1 MKKIKSIL
9 AKIKAKATLT
19 TYQKPFFVTI
29 ITLLIVN
36 LFVLIIASALALVLD
51 NYTAYNNFSGNFF
64 SAFGTAL
71 TWMISPNSINT
82 LISKTEKITDNIQVI
97 VLAVVVIA
105 TEMILFS
112 GAIIATLTAAIK
124 GFIDKKSQ
132 AKGKIILNNHFV
144 ILNWNTKVPDMIYNL
159 LCKKYKGSVL
169 ILSNRDKE
177 YITTEIESVISANQ
191 TTKDKTK
198 LNLIIKEGNPLL
210 HGSLED
216 ISIDKASNIVI
227 MSREDMTIGDDE
239 NITNYDL
246 YSLKI
251 MLALGNFDINPNCNI
266 VVETDDDNT
275 KKKIEN
281 LSQTIKTLQNKSIIP
296 VSFNRKIG
304 QIIAQTVIS
313 PELANIYLELLS
325 FEGSEF
331 YSIKGD
337 SVEDY
342 FKKHNNAIPII
353 KYNRL
358 FVLAEDESDLTK
370 TRQKPVSNIR
380 KLIAKNNE
388 DFEDFTV
395 FVIGENKKT
404 KHIIDNLNLATIGI
418 GDHFKVRDYHKNET
432 AKLIED
438 IKNTNG
444 IKKVLIISD
453 DTVSSDSYDANVFV
467 TLIAL
472 QNAFP
477 DRNNLSYITE
487 LLDSRNL
494 HSVKDFNIKN
504 AIISNRMMSLLLT
517 QLALNSD
524 SKRFFEGLLTIDTDD
539 GGDIFDIKIEKV
551 NNMLDTNQ
559 DLHFKTG
566 GELIHSFYETFEHK
580 YMLIGM
586 IKNDVIT
593 FLNKNQDVESEIV
606 LEANDKLVYIDY

>member
-1 MKKIKSIL
+1 MKRLKSLL

-29 ITLLIVN
+29 LTLLIIN
-36 LFVLIIASALALVLD
+36 LFVLVLASLAALILD
-51 NYTAYNNFSGNFF
+51 QYTSYDNFSGNFF
-64 SAFGTAL
+64 SAFGSAL

-82 LISKTEKITDNIQVI
+82 LIGKTDSIADNIQVI
-97 VLAVVVIA
+97 ILAVIVIA

-132 AKGKIILNNHFV
+132 AKGKILLNNHFV
-144 ILNWNTKVPDMIYNL
+144 ILNWNSKVPDMIYNL

-169 ILSNRDKE
+169 ILSNRNKE
-177 YITTEIESVISANQ
+177 YITTEIESVVSANSD
-191 TTKDKTK
+191 KRDKTK

-227 MSREDMTIGDDE
+227 MSREDMTEGDDI

-266 VVETDDDNT
+266 VIETDDDTT

-281 LSQTIKTLQNKSIIP
+281 LSHTIKTLQNKSVIP

-325 FEGSEF
+325 FEGNEF
-331 YSIKGD
+331 YSTDGD
-337 SVEDY
+337 VEDY
-342 FKKHNNAIPII
+342 FETHNEAIPII
-353 KYNRL
+353 KYNKL
-358 FVLAEDESDLTK
+358 FVLAEDDVDIIKKRQKKQIK
-370 TRQKPVSNIR
+370 TRH
-380 KLIAKNNE
+380 LITK
-388 DFEDFTV
+388 DDKDTEDFTI

-404 KHIIDNLNLATIGI
+404 KHIIDNLKLAEISIGP
-418 GDHFKVRDYHKNET
+418 HFKVNEYHKNET
-432 AKLIED
+432 NRLIED
-438 IKNTNG
+438 IKNTEG

-453 DTVSSDSYDANVFV
+453 DTVASDSYDANVFV

-477 DRNNLSYITE
+477 KRESLSYVTE

-494 HSVKDFNIKN
+494 HSIKDFNIKN

-517 QLALNSD
+517 QLALNAD

-539 GGDIFDIKIEKV
+539 GGDVFDIKIEKV
-551 NNMLDTNQ
+551 KNMLDQSQ
-559 DLHFKTG
+559 DLKF
-566 GELIHSFYETFEHK
+566 S
-580 YMLIGM
+580 
-586 IKNDVIT
+586 
-593 FLNKNQDVESEIV
+593 SR
-606 LEANDKLVYIDY
+606 

>member
-1 MKKIKSIL
+1 MKKLKSLL

-29 ITLLIVN
+29 MTLLLIN
-36 LFVLIIASALALVLD
+36 LFVLVIASVLGLILD
-51 NYTAYNNFSGNFF
+51 KYTEFNNFNGNFF
-64 SAFGTAL
+64 SAFGTTL

-82 LISKTEKITDNIQVI
+82 LIGKTESIADNIQVI
-97 VLAVVVIA
+97 ILAVLVIA

-132 AKGKIILNNHFV
+132 AKGKIVLDNHFV

-169 ILSNRDKE
+169 ILSNKDKE

-191 TTKDKTK
+191 ERKEKNK
-198 LNLIIKEGNPLL
+198 IRLIIKEGNPLL

-227 MSREDMTIGDDE
+227 MSREDMTVGDDE

-251 MLALGNFDINPNCNI
+251 MLALGNFNINPKCNI
-266 VVETDDDNT
+266 VVETDDNNT

-313 PELANIYLELLS
+313 PELANIYLSLLS

-331 YSIKGD
+331 YSTNGT
-337 SVEDY
+337 SVDEFFNTHCD
-342 FKKHNNAIPII
+342 AIPII
-353 KYNRL
+353 KFNKL
-358 FVLAEDESDLTK
+358 FVLSDDEIDINK
-370 TRQKPVSNIR
+370 TRSKVINYNR
-380 KLIAKNNE
+380 KLITHIK
-388 DFEDFTV
+388 DDPEDFTV

-404 KHIIDNLNLATIGI
+404 KHIIDNLNLATVSLGS
-418 GDHFKVRDYHKNET
+418 HFKVRDYLKNET
-432 AKLIED
+432 SKLIED
-438 IKNTNG
+438 IKATSG

-453 DTVSSDSYDANVFV
+453 DTVSNDSYDANVFV

-477 DRNNLSYITE
+477 NREELSYITE

-524 SKRFFEGLLTIDTDD
+524 SKHFYEALLTIDTAD
-539 GGDIFDIKIEKV
+539 GGEFFDIKVEKV
-551 NNMLDTNQ
+551 VNMLDINQ
-559 DLHFKTG
+559 DLTFKSR
-566 GELIHSFYETFEHK
+566 GELIHSFYESFEHK
-580 YMLIGM
+580 YMLIGY
-586 IKNDVIT
+586 IKNDEII
-593 FLNKNQDVESEIV
+593 FLNKNQDAEEKIT
-606 LEANDKLVYIDY
+606 LDANDKLIYIDY

>member
-1 MKKIKSIL
+1 MKKLKSLL

-29 ITLLIVN
+29 LTLLIIN
-36 LFVLIIASALALVLD
+36 LFVLIIASFAGLILD
-51 NYTAYNNFSGNFF
+51 NYTSYDNFKGNFF
-64 SAFGTAL
+64 SAFGSAL

-82 LISKTEKITDNIQVI
+82 LIGKTDSIADNIQVI
-97 VLAVVVIA
+97 ILAVVVIA

-144 ILNWNTKVPDMIYNL
+144 ILNWNSKVPDMIYNL

-177 YITTEIESVISANQ
+177 YITTEIESVVSANRE
-191 TTKDKTK
+191 KKGKTK

-227 MSREDMTIGDDE
+227 MSREDMKAGDDE

-266 VVETDDDNT
+266 VIETDDGAT
-275 KKKIEN
+275 KNKIEN
-281 LSQTIKTLQNKSIIP
+281 LAVTIKTLQNKSVIP

-331 YSIKGD
+331 YSTDGEVSD
-337 SVEDY
+337 
-342 FKKHNNAIPII
+342 FFATHNEAIPII
-353 KYNRL
+353 KYNKL
-358 FVLAEDESDLTK
+358 FVLAEDDVDINK
-370 TRQKPVSNIR
+370 KRQK
-380 KLIAKNNE
+380 KLVKARTLITKE
-388 DFEDFTV
+388 SKDTDDFTI

-404 KHIIDNLNLATIGI
+404 KYIIENLNLAKMSIGP
-418 GDHFKVRDYHKNET
+418 HFNVNEYHKNET
-432 AKLIED
+432 DRLIND
-438 IKNTNG
+438 IKNTTG

-477 DRNNLSYITE
+477 NRESLSYITE

-494 HSVKDFNIKN
+494 HSIKDFSIKN

-517 QLALNSD
+517 QFALNAD
-524 SKRFFEGLLTIDTDD
+524 SKRFYEGLLTIDTDD

-551 NNMLDTNQ
+551 KNMLEMSQ
-559 DLHFKTG
+559 DLTFKTR
-566 GELIHSFYETFEHK
+566 GELVHSFYESFNHK
-580 YMLIGM
+580 YMLIG
-586 IKNDVIT
+586 IIQNDEIS
-593 FLNKNQDVESEIV
+593 FLNKNQDVEKDITLSPD
-606 LEANDKLVYIDY
+606 DKFIYIDY

>member
-29 ITLLIVN
+29 MTLLLVN
-36 LFVLIIASALALVLD
+36 LFVLIAASVLGIILD
-51 NYTAYNNFSGNFF
+51 NYTAYDNFKGNFF
-64 SAFGTAL
+64 SAFGSAL

-82 LISKTEKITDNIQVI
+82 LISKTDTIADNIQI
-97 VLAVVVIA
+97 IILAVLVIA

-112 GAIIATLTAAIK
+112 GAIIATLTAAVK
-124 GFIDKKSQ
+124 AFIDKKSQ
-132 AKGKIILNNHFV
+132 AKGKIILDHHFV

-159 LCKKYKGSVL
+159 LCKHYKGSVL
-169 ILSNRDKE
+169 ILSNKDKD
-177 YITTEIESVISANQ
+177 YITTEIDSVISANQ
-191 TTKDKTK
+191 TKKEK
-198 LNLIIKEGNPLL
+198 NKINLIIKEGNPLL
-210 HGSLED
+210 HGSLDD
-216 ISIDKASNIVI
+216 ISIEKASNIII
-227 MSREDMTIGDDE
+227 MSREDMTVGDDE

-251 MLALGNFDINPNCNI
+251 MLALGNFNINPNCNI
-266 VVETDDDNT
+266 VVETDAEST
-275 KKKIEN
+275 KNKIEN
-281 LSQTIKTLQNKSIIP
+281 LSKTIKNLQNKSIIP

-331 YSIKGD
+331 YSTNESD
-337 SVEDY
+337 VDN
-342 FKKHNNAIPII
+342 FFMKHNNAIPII
-353 KYNRL
+353 KYNKL
-358 FVLAEDESDLTK
+358 FVLAEDEIDIQKTRTKELTK
-370 TRQKPVSNIR
+370 P
-380 KLIAKNNE
+380 KLLKKAEAKEN
-388 DFEDFTV
+388 EDFTV

-418 GDHFKVRDYHKNET
+418 GNHFKVIDYHKNET
-432 AKLIED
+432 PKLIED
-438 IKNTNG
+438 IKNTPG
-444 IKKVLIISD
+444 IKKVLVISD

-477 DRNNLSYITE
+477 NREMLSYITE

-517 QLALNSD
+517 QLALNAD
-524 SKRFFEGLLTIDTDD
+524 SKSFYEGLLTIDTED
-539 GGDIFDIKIEKV
+539 GGNYFDIKIELVK
-551 NNMLDTNQ
+551 NFLDMNQ
-559 DLHFKTG
+559 DLTFSSRS
-566 GELIHSFYETFEHK
+566 ELLHSFYESFDHK
-580 YMLIGM
+580 YMLIGLIQNDE
-586 IKNDVIT
+586 IK
-593 FLNKNQDVESEIV
+593 FLNKNQDLDEKIILSKD
-606 LEANDKLVYIDY
+606 DKIVYIDY

>member
-29 ITLLIVN
+29 LTLLLIN
-36 LFVLIIASALALVLD
+36 LLVLIMAGVLGLILD
-51 NYTAYNNFSGNFF
+51 NYTEYNNFNGNFF
-64 SAFGTAL
+64 SAFGSAL

-82 LISKTEKITDNIQVI
+82 LIGKTDSIADNIQVI
-97 VLAVVVIA
+97 ILAVLVIA
-105 TEMILFS
+105 IEMILFS

-132 AKGKIILNNHFV
+132 AKGKIILDNHFV

-159 LCKKYKGSVL
+159 LCKKYKGSIL
-169 ILSNRDKE
+169 ILSNKDKE

-191 TTKDKTK
+191 EKKEK
-198 LNLIIKEGNPLL
+198 NKIHLIIKEGNPLL

-227 MSREDMTIGDDE
+227 MSREDMTVGDDE

-251 MLALGNFDINPNCNI
+251 MLALGNFNINPKCNI
-266 VVETDDDNT
+266 VVETDDYNT
-275 KKKIEN
+275 KQKIEN
-281 LSQTIKTLQNKSIIP
+281 LSKTIKTLQNKSIIP

-331 YSIKGD
+331 YSIKGN
-337 SVEDY
+337 SVEEFFASHSD
-342 FKKHNNAIPII
+342 AIPII
-353 KYNRL
+353 KFDKL
-358 FVLAEDESDLTK
+358 FVLAEDESDINKLRNKKLEAPRTLITK
-370 TRQKPVSNIR
+370 EEKEI
-380 KLIAKNNE
+380 
-388 DFEDFTV
+388 EDFTV

-404 KHIIDNLNLATIGI
+404 KHIIDNLNLASISIGS
-418 GDHFKVRDYHKNET
+418 HFKVRDYHKNET
-432 AKLIED
+432 SKLIND
-438 IKNTNG
+438 IKNTQG
-444 IKKVLIISD
+444 IKKVLVISD
-453 DTVSSDSYDANVFV
+453 DTVTSDSYDANVFV

-477 DRNNLSYITE
+477 KREELSYITE

-524 SKRFFEGLLTIDTDD
+524 SKRFYEGLLTIDTTD
-539 GGDIFDIKIEKV
+539 GGEFFDVKIEKV
-551 NNMLDTNQ
+551 KNMLDINQ
-559 DLHFKTG
+559 DLSFKSR
-566 GELIHSFYETFEHK
+566 GELIHSFYESFHHE
-580 YMLIGM
+580 YMLIGY
-586 IKNDVIT
+586 ITNDEII
-593 FLNKNQDVESEIV
+593 FLNKNQDVENEIT
-606 LEANDKLVYIDY
+606 LKPNDKLIYIDY